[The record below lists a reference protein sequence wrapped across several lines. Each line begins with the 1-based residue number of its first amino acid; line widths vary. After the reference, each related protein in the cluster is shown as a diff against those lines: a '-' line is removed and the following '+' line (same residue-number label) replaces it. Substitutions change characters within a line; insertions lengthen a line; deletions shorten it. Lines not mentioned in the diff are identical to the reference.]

1 MATGLSANP
10 KEEETETIQT
20 QNWEEIRTN
29 FTFYS
34 LRNSNLSVAEQIS
47 GFLNEAA
54 PDDVINNM
62 LAKMQSVALP
72 ALIEAITENFVPEN
86 LRKSQAVFIAALQDM
101 VLDYCERS
109 SADLASFLNWWDTKG
124 KDKSISS
131 PEGTDAIQIM
141 TIHKAKGLEFKCVIM
156 PYANTALT
164 PPHARRN
171 GDG

>member
-72 ALIEAITENFVPEN
+72 ALIEAITENFVPETFVS
-86 LRKSQAVFIAALQDM
+86 RRR
-101 VLDYCERS
+101 Y
-109 SADLASFLNWWDTKG
+109 
-124 KDKSISS
+124 SS
-131 PEGTDAIQIM
+131 PRFRIWCSIIVNAHLPISPLSSTGGTPRGRINPS
-141 TIHKAKGLEFKCVIM
+141 HRRRVRM
-156 PYANTALT
+156 PY
-164 PPHARRN
+164 RS
-171 GDG
+171 